1 MTDKFI
7 IGLDSS
13 TQMTKAIAW
22 NRAGQALGEGR
33 APVPMSR
40 PAQGRFEQNPED
52 WWCACCT
59 ALADLGKEVA
69 LSQAAGLAISN
80 QRETVGFIDKT
91 HRALRPG
98 IVWLDERATPLVQPF
113 AQHFG
118 AGALHRITGK
128 PVDIT
133 PVVYRLHWMQ
143 RNEPETL
150 AQSLIVDVH
159 GCLSGRLTGECRAS
173 WTSAD
178 PFGIFDLAGK
188 CWSEKILQALDLRA
202 HNLPPAVRPGTVLGG
217 VSRAAADASGLPMG
231 LPIIAAGGDGQC
243 AGLGANATRR
253 GVAYLNLGTAIVVGA
268 WDGLPR
274 ISQAWRT
281 MSSPTGEG
289 YFLEGVQR
297 AGTFLVDW
305 LVETVLGRV
314 RTPASFAELSQAA
327 KQIPIAANGLLVCP
341 YLSGCMNPHWSSEA
355 RAAFFGLT
363 PEHGPA
369 HLYRATLEALTGEIA
384 RSIHDMRAEGVAVSR
399 IVAVGGGATSA
410 LWLQMIAD
418 ATGLPIQLSNS
429 PEASSLGAAMSAA
442 VGLGWFADFAEAAE
456 AMSTTRP
463 AQQPIEENGPIWQD
477 LLARQDRLNRMV
489 VAESGL
495 QQVAQDM

>member
-22 NRAGQALGEGR
+22 SRAGQALGEGR

-52 WWCACCT
+52 WWRACCT
-59 ALADLGKEVA
+59 ALANLGKEVA
-69 LSQAAGLAISN
+69 LSQAVGLAISN

-253 GVAYLNLGTAIVVGA
+253 G
-268 WDGLPR
+268 
-274 ISQAWRT
+274 
-281 MSSPTGEG
+281 
-289 YFLEGVQR
+289 
-297 AGTFLVDW
+297 
-305 LVETVLGRV
+305 
-314 RTPASFAELSQAA
+314 ELSQAA

-369 HLYRATLEALTGEIA
+369 HLYRATLEALTGEVA
-384 RSIHDMRAEGVAVSR
+384 RSIHDMQAEGVAVSR

-477 LLARQDRLNRMV
+477 LLARQDRLNRLV